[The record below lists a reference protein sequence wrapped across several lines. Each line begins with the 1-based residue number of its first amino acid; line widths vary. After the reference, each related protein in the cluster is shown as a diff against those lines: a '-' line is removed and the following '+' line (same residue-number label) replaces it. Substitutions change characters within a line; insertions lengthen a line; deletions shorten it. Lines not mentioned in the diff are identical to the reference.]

1 MLLGEVTTPA
11 PATTAPGAT
20 SVEAL
25 PQKPPSSASTATM
38 VCGGRT
44 HTMMHVCVCVCART
58 YTRARAR
65 ARVLVAGFRLQIRS
79 PGTRTYTYSLLSLA
93 LWLSRA
99 LSLALTGI
107 CQKRTG
113 FRPDFVADL
122 PARAIA

>member
-1 MLLGEVTTPA
+1 MELLLGEMTTPA

-44 HTMMHVCVCVCART
+44 HTMMHVCVCVCAR
-58 YTRARAR
+58 ARAC
-65 ARVLVAGFRLQIRS
+65 VLVAGFRLQIRS

-93 LWLSRA
+93 LLLSRA
-99 LSLALTGI
+99 LPLALTGI

-113 FRPDFVADL
+113 FRPDLAADL